1 MTLRLR
7 EDGTVL
13 TVLLPE
19 PIRGVPDGVAFSW
32 ADRKKK
38 DYCCVALALLRESTL
53 EVAQEH
59 S

>member
-1 MTLRLR
+1 
-7 EDGTVL
+7 VV

-32 ADRKKK
+32 QIGKK
-38 DYCCVALALLRESTL
+38 DYCCVALALLHESTL
-53 EVAQEH
+53 EVAQQH